1 MTLFIIMVPLMIAA
15 IAIATVPVLYHSVRE
30 HRLIHTGSATRLKPV
45 AASQYSVRTVSKD
58 DTDNRHKVA
67 A

>member
-1 MTLFIIMVPLMIAA
+1 MTLLIIMVPLMIAA

-45 AASQYSVRTVSKD
+45 AASEYSVRTVSKD
-58 DTDNRHKVA
+58 HSDHREKVA